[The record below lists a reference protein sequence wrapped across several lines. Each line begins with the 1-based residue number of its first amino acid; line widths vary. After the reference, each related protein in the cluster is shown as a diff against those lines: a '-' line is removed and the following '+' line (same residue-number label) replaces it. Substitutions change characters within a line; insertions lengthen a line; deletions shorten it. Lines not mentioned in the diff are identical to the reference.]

1 MVFLKRM
8 ISALVSFLMLF
19 SASAPHTFGLPQK
32 ASDRTVDMSKFV
44 LTWQDEF
51 DGDALDSSKWGFE
64 WWVTERKGGFW
75 HDDMVSVEDGNL
87 VIRAEY
93 KAEPLENAYYEKWHD
108 VIDFKPFRA
117 GYYSGIVTTR
127 DKFKQCYGYY
137 EVRCIL
143 PAAYGLWSAF
153 WMMNEGVFNVDG
165 SGEDGTEV
173 DVFESMYYKD
183 HWWGAG
189 DAVVT
194 GIHYDGYD
202 SATHKGDSI
211 GKFWI
216 ENDPYS
222 EYNTYG
228 VEWTPDEYI
237 FYINGKET
245 GRLSTG
251 GVSDNPEYLLL
262 SVEVAG
268 HDGIADADRHG
279 TGKITKTPAE
289 NWPVEFKVDYVRVY
303 QYKDMLPELGEIIL
317 KEN

>member
-1 MVFLKRM
+1 M
-8 ISALVSFLMLF
+8 
-19 SASAPHTFGLPQK
+19 
-32 ASDRTVDMSKFV
+32 
-44 LTWQDEF
+44 
-51 DGDALDSSKWGFE
+51 
-64 WWVTERKGGFW
+64 
-75 HDDMVSVEDGNL
+75 
-87 VIRAEY
+87 
-93 KAEPLENAYYEKWHD
+93 
-108 VIDFKPFRA
+108 
-117 GYYSGIVTTR
+117 
-127 DKFKQCYGYY
+127 
-137 EVRCIL
+137 RCIL

-211 GKFWI
+211 GKFFI

-279 TGKITKTPAE
+279 TGKITKTPQE

-303 QYKDMLPELGEIIL
+303 QYKDLMPIPVPKGT
-317 KEN
+317 